1 MSLCVRSLLWP
12 IFALSLL
19 GACGKNNANEVG
31 PVQPSVKVASDEE
44 KSLNSKIYS
53 VAFQRL
59 GAETELV
66 IPDAARSTYDIT
78 MCEEADKSNCVRLY
92 RLICG
97 SDSCQVLHGTTLEP
111 RTNYYL
117 LRRSLG
123 DGKASIYIE
132 DAIWVSFPLNVS
144 FRAVALVDGVAG
156 DPVEAKE
163 SSDIIEPAHH

>member
-1 MSLCVRSLLWP
+1 MNLRVRPFQGTLL
-12 IFALSLL
+12 ALSLL
-19 GACGKNNANEVG
+19 SACGKNNSNEVG
-31 PVQPSVKVASDEE
+31 PVQPSVTVASDEE

-53 VAFQRL
+53 IAFQRL
-59 GAETELV
+59 GAETEIV

-78 MCEEADKSNCVRLY
+78 MCEDTDKSNCVRLY
-92 RLICG
+92 RLVCG

-132 DAIWVSFPLNVS
+132 DAVWVSFP
-144 FRAVALVDGVAG
+144 
-156 DPVEAKE
+156 
-163 SSDIIEPAHH
+163 